1 MKKKEKEELFAE
13 YDLDWDDP
21 FTEGLVYLVSNAVMK
36 LFDGF
41 KKNKLASNA
50 FNDFVDAWEYYYI
63 MPEKTQLN
71 CKKLMDVC
79 EEMWEDVYS
88 TKVNEFCVCCVAAI
102 QEGVPYAISFCGMCS
117 DILEAIF
124 ALDGKLPEAQRIFDA
139 AYAAARHGKS
149 LPDAC
154 IAYLYVLS
162 ARLWFKCLGYP
173 CAEEE
178 LLLSEGIIHHL
189 EAKAQGNEPKTEL
202 YSMHMATAIFDASY
216 VRLEK
221 GIKLEEISELVREA
235 YALLET
241 IDSPAAFKEKMD
253 LYELTGIPYPSLD
266 KEDNPWMAQLSM
278 HKNGGLLN

>member
-1 MKKKEKEELFAE
+1 MEKKSKEELFAE

-50 FNDFVDAWEYYYI
+50 FNEFVDAWEYYYI
-63 MPEKTQLN
+63 MPEKEQVN

-102 QEGVPYAISFCGMCS
+102 QEGVPYATSFCGMCS

-154 IAYLYVLS
+154 MAYLYVLS

-173 CAEEE
+173 CTEEE
-178 LLLSEGIIHHL
+178 LLLSEGIMHHL
-189 EAKAQGNEPKTEL
+189 EAKEQGNTPKTEL
-202 YSMHMATAIFDASY
+202 YSMHMATAIFDISY

-221 GIKLEEISELVREA
+221 GIKQEEISELVREA

-241 IDSPAAFKEKMD
+241 IDSPAALKEKID
-253 LYELTGIPYPSLD
+253 LYELTGIPYPSMD
-266 KEDNPWMAQLSM
+266 KEENPWMAQLAM
-278 HKNGGLLN
+278 YKNDGLLN

>member
-1 MKKKEKEELFAE
+1 MKKKEKEELLAE

-21 FTEGLVYLVSNAVMK
+21 FTEGLVYLVSNAIMK

-50 FNDFVDAWEYYYI
+50 FNEFVDAREYYYI
-63 MPEKTQLN
+63 MPEKTQVN

-88 TKVNEFCVCCVAAI
+88 TKVNEFCECCVAAI
-102 QEGVPYAISFCGMCS
+102 QEGVPYATSFCGMCS

-154 IAYLYVLS
+154 IAYLYGLS

-178 LLLSEGIIHHL
+178 LLLSEGIMHHL
-189 EAKAQGNEPKTEL
+189 EAKAQGNAPKTEL

-216 VRLEK
+216 VRIEK
-221 GIKLEEISELVREA
+221 GTKQEEISDLVKEA
-235 YALLET
+235 YTLLDS

-253 LYELTGIPYPSLD
+253 LYELTGIPFSSMD
-266 KEDNPWMAQLSM
+266 EEENPWMDQLSM
-278 HKNGGLLN
+278 YKNDGLLN